1 MNIRT
6 ELNKLNEPDIWS
18 MLLFALLK
26 MKDCPEY
33 SSISELAYILDR
45 KGLLKLCEY
54 FGGQTIKL
62 PTIGELEELL
72 YGLLMYQYV
81 DIEKQS
87 LDNVIEQFSAINRKS
102 LKNTYTTIKTLMSE
116 YTFTPRDDSKC

>member
-26 MKDCPEY
+26 LRDCPEY

-62 PTIGELEELL
+62 PTITELEELL

-81 DIEKQS
+81 DVEKQP
-87 LDNVIEQFSAINRKS
+87 LEDVLERFSVVNRKS
-102 LKNTYTTIKTLMSE
+102 LKSTYTTIRTLMSE
-116 YTFTPRDDSKC
+116 YTFTSRDVSQC